1 MDSPAPTA
9 QTASP
14 PSPWIVAGLD
24 FRNLGWVAL
33 ALGVMVVSIRLEAY
47 DWPLRF
53 VHVASG
59 VLLTGADIILG
70 FIVGP
75 TLRRL
80 DWSARR
86 QFTLKLLPKTLFI
99 MTPLGIIAP
108 TSGYYYAE
116 RLGYME
122 LGYPEF
128 YWIIG
133 ALVVSLILAIQ
144 GIFILLPTNI
154 RAYLEMRKETPD
166 VAKVTGMMRL
176 YFYVTASQ
184 GVMQVLIVTIMVK
197 MAGGGL

>member
-1 MDSPAPTA
+1 MDSTTPTA
-9 QTASP
+9 ESASS
-14 PSPWIVAGLD
+14 SPWIIEGLD

-33 ALGVMVVSIRLEAY
+33 ALGVMVAAIELDAY

-59 VLLTGADIILG
+59 VLLTGADVILG
-70 FIVGP
+70 FLVGP

-80 DWSARR
+80 DFALRR
-86 QFTLKLLPKTLFI
+86 QFTLKLLPKTLFV

-116 RLGYME
+116 RLGYMDV
-122 LGYPEF
+122 GYPEF

-154 RAYLEMRKETPD
+154 RAYLEMRKPTPD
-166 VAKVTGMMRL
+166 MAKVTRMMGV
-176 YFYVTASQ
+176 YFFVTASQ

>member
-1 MDSPAPTA
+1 MDSTTPAA
-9 QTASP
+9 ESAS
-14 PSPWIVAGLD
+14 SSSWIIEGLD

-33 ALGVMVVSIRLEAY
+33 ALGVMVAAIKLDAY

-59 VLLTGADIILG
+59 VLLTGADVILG
-70 FIVGP
+70 FLVGP

-80 DWSARR
+80 DFALRR
-86 QFTLKLLPKTLFI
+86 QFTLKLLPKTLFV

-116 RLGYME
+116 RLGYMDV
-122 LGYPEF
+122 GYPEF
-128 YWIIG
+128 YWIVG

-154 RAYLEMRKETPD
+154 RAYLEMRKATPD
-166 VAKVTGMMRL
+166 MAKVTRMMGM

>member
-14 PSPWIVAGLD
+14 SSWIIVGLD

-33 ALGVMVVSIRLEAY
+33 ALGVMVLAIRLDAY

-70 FIVGP
+70 FIIGP

-80 DWSARR
+80 DWTARR

-116 RLGYME
+116 RLGYMDV
-122 LGYPEF
+122 GYPEF

-166 VAKVTGMMRL
+166 IAKVTGMMRM

-184 GVMQVLIVTIMVK
+184 GLMQVLIVTIMVK

>member
-1 MDSPAPTA
+1 MDSTTPSAQAVAP
-9 QTASP
+9 S
-14 PSPWIVAGLD
+14 SPWIIEGID
-24 FRNLGWVAL
+24 FRNLFWVAL
-33 ALGVMVVSIRLEAY
+33 ALGVMVAAIVVDTY

-53 VHVASG
+53 IHVASG

-70 FIVGP
+70 FIIGP

-80 DWSARR
+80 DFPARR

-116 RLGYME
+116 RLGYMDV
-122 LGYPEF
+122 GYPEF
-128 YWIIG
+128 YWIIA

-144 GIFILLPTNI
+144 GIGILLPTNI
-154 RAYLEMRKETPD
+154 RAYLEMRKENPD
-166 VAKVTGMMRL
+166 IPKVGRMMRN
-176 YFYVTASQ
+176 YFWVTASQ
-184 GVMQVLIVTIMVK
+184 GLMQVLIVTIMVK

>member
-1 MDSPAPTA
+1 M
-9 QTASP
+9 
-14 PSPWIVAGLD
+14 IAGLD

-33 ALGVMVVSIRLEAY
+33 ALAVMIVAIRLDAY
-47 DWPLRF
+47 DWPIRF

-70 FIVGP
+70 FIIGP

-80 DWSARR
+80 DWPARQ
-86 QFTLKLLPKTLFI
+86 QFTLKLLPRTLFI
-99 MTPLGIIAP
+99 MTPLGVIAP

-116 RLGYME
+116 RLGYMDV
-122 LGYPEF
+122 GYPEF

-154 RAYLEMRKETPD
+154 RAYVEMRKVSPD
-166 VAKVTGMMRL
+166 ISKVTGMMRM

-184 GVMQVLIVTIMVK
+184 GLMQVLIVTIMVK